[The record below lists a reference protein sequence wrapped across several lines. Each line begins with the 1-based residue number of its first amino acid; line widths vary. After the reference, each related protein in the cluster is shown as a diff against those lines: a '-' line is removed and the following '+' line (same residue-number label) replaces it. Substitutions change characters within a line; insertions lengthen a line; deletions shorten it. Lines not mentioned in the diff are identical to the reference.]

1 MGDVDTSVKDFIKLD
16 SVFSQLFSQ
25 GVYGGKMSID
35 PGKLQEF
42 DTAIQETV
50 RLENG
55 EVKMVERFRDAQ
67 KIARIFD
74 DKIAFQ
80 IIMGVE
86 GQTGVHYYMPVRCM
100 ELDALTYSYQ
110 CKKISEKTKEDKE
123 LKKYSDGVPKGTRI
137 LPTVTLVFYT
147 GSRPWD
153 GPFSVYDMLNIP
165 EDMKEWV
172 KQTTPD
178 YRMNLIDVRH
188 MSDEEIDKFK
198 GDLRAFL
205 LMVRERFDRE
215 KLKTA
220 VAIHRETWYALSK
233 IKNDKRYVEYI
244 DSVSDEELKGGVY
257 MDAALD
263 YIEAVG
269 KAEGKAEGIAEGKAE
284 GIAEGKAEGKEEGK
298 ANINKLGI
306 LLLKAGRQE
315 DFLKSLSDE
324 VFQRKLLIEFGIEK
338 ES

>member
-1 MGDVDTSVKDFIKLD
+1 MGDVDTSVKDFIKLG

-25 GVYGGKMSID
+25 GVYGGRLRID
-35 PGKLQEF
+35 PDKLQEF

-50 RLENG
+50 PLENG

-67 KIARIFD
+67 KVGRIFD

-80 IIMGVE
+80 IIMGIE
-86 GQTGVHYYMPVRCM
+86 GQTGVHHYMPVRCM

-110 CKKISEKTKEDKE
+110 CRRISEKTKEDRE

-153 GPFSVYDMLNIP
+153 GPLRVYDMFDIP
-165 EDMKEWV
+165 EHMKEWM
-172 KQTTPD
+172 KETTPD
-178 YRMNLIDVRH
+178 YHMNLIDARH
-188 MSDEEIDKFK
+188 MSDEEIDRFE

-205 LMVRERFDRE
+205 LMLRERFDRE

-220 VAIHRETWYALSK
+220 VATHRETWYALSK
-233 IKNDKRYVEYI
+233 IKNDKRYAEYI
-244 DSVSDEELKGGVY
+244 ESVSDEDVEGGIY

-263 YIEAVG
+263 YFEAIG
-269 KAEGKAEGIAEGKAE
+269 EKKGQKIG
-284 GIAEGKAEGKEEGK
+284 EERGQRIGEERGQRIGEEK
-298 ANINKLGI
+298 VNKLGI
-306 LLLKAGRQE
+306 MLSEVGRTN
-315 DFLKSLSDE
+315 DFLKSLSDRTY
-324 VFQRKLLIEFGIEK
+324 QKKLFIEFGLEK
-338 ES
+338 EK